1 MPEPTVTCAR
11 FYLVAFQTIFCQTV
25 IRTYVCVRACMH
37 VRARRSA
44 RVHDGLYVILYESQR
59 VHNKPVKALSA
70 VLVVLAPLK
79 APLASTCVVR
89 TL

>member
-1 MPEPTVTCAR
+1 MGLCAR
-11 FYLVAFQTIFCQTV
+11 VHA
-25 IRTYVCVRACMH
+25 RA
-37 VRARRSA
+37 RARRSA

-79 APLASTCVVR
+79 APLAPARVARS
-89 TL
+89 L